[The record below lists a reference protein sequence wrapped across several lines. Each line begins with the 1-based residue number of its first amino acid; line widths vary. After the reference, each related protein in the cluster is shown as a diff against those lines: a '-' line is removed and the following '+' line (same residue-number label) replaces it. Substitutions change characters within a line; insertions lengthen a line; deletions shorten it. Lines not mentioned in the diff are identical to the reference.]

1 MSLAFPDLLA
11 EMDFLAAEAFLV
23 PLVLKE
29 ILDRMVLKEN
39 QDLQAPRE
47 IKEEKETW
55 DLLEVLDLEVTE
67 VNLDHLVHPEKKDL
81 QV

>member
-1 MSLAFPDLLA
+1 MSLAFLDLLA
-11 EMDFLAAEAFLV
+11 EMDFLAAGAFLV

>member
-1 MSLAFPDLLA
+1 MSLAFLDLLA

-23 PLVLKE
+23 LLVLKE